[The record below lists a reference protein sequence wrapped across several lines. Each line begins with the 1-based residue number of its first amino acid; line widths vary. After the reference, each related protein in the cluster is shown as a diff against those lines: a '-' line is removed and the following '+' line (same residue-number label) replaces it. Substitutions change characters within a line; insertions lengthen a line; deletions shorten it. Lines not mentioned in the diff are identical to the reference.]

1 MSIFR
6 GGTLRRRC
14 EDVLNDIEIPAPWS
28 LDRFLA
34 LLSER
39 RNRPIILAQAS
50 VPCGQHISAQWWK
63 QPEAD
68 VILYAKTQSTFYKE
82 LSVLHEVGHM
92 LCGHDRGAASL
103 SGPFTDADL
112 TEITC
117 APAAAAVIFSRN
129 SRFDSVE
136 EQEAEL
142 TAYRLKVMIERSE
155 RLHAPLS
162 DLAAPRVVHV
172 MRRAIGSEV
181 SR

>member
-1 MSIFR
+1 MIQFR
-6 GGTLRRRC
+6 AAALRRRC
-14 EDVLNDIEIPAPWS
+14 EDVLNDVQIPTPWN

-39 RNRPIILAQAS
+39 RERPIILAEAA
-50 VPCGQHISAQWWK
+50 VPCGQHVSAQWWR

-68 VILYAKTQSTFYKE
+68 VILYAPTQSTFYKE

-92 LCGHDRGAASL
+92 LCGHDRGATP
-103 SGPFTDADL
+103 GGVPFSDADL
-112 TEITC
+112 YELTS
-117 APAAAAVIFSRN
+117 APKAAALIFSRN

-142 TAYRLKVMIERSE
+142 TAYRLKAMIERSV
-155 RLHAPLS
+155 RRRDPWS
-162 DLAAPRVVHV
+162 DAAAPHVVHA

-181 SR
+181 RR

>member
-1 MSIFR
+1 MSMFK
-6 GGTLRRRC
+6 GATLRRRC
-14 EDVLNDIEIPAPWS
+14 EDVLSDVEIPTPWS
-28 LDRFLA
+28 LDSFLA

-39 RNRPIILAQAS
+39 RQRPIILAEAL

-68 VILYAKTQSTFYKE
+68 VILYARTQSTFYKE

-92 LCGHDRGAASL
+92 LCGHDSGATPSRA
-103 SGPFTDADL
+103 PFTDADL
-112 TEITC
+112 MQLTS
-117 APAAAAVIFSRN
+117 APSAAAVIFSRN

-142 TAYRLKVMIERSE
+142 TAYRLKVMIDRSVG
-155 RLHAPLS
+155 RRDPLG
-162 DLAAPRVVHV
+162 DVAAPHVVHA
-172 MRRAIGSEV
+172 MRRAIGSEA